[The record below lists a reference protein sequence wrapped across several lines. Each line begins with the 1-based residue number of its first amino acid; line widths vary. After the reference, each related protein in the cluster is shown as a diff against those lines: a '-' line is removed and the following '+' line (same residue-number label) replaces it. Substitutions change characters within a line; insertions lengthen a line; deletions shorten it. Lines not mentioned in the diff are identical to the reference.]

1 MLGSTGVEGPQGAV
15 PLPARKPRSILAAL
29 ALTPGSTTSA
39 DRLVDLVWGDDP
51 PAGAHGTLHAYI
63 SGLRRV
69 LEPDLAPR
77 ARPTVLVTTD
87 DGYRLDLDPAAVD
100 AVAFAREVRARHRAL
115 APLWSQLSTGPDATW
130 PSRDDVAAH
139 VEALEESLRAWA
151 GTAYADL
158 GDHPDVLADRAALD
172 ELRATAEEDTALA
185 LLALGEHAAVLAAT
199 EQAAGRNPLRER
211 TRSLQA
217 LALVRTGRQ
226 VEALEVLRG
235 YGRLLSDELGLDPGP
250 EVRALEEA
258 VLRQSPALA
267 AWLRPQ
273 PPTVPAV
280 GAATPAGAT
289 GPDGATA
296 APLPPAAAGA
306 ATASGPGA
314 PPGAGG
320 APATRWDMVGRERE
334 RAGVTQVLLA
344 AVSGTPGAALVVGD
358 PGTGKT
364 RLVDDALA
372 TAADLGLVAAVGRCS
387 QDDGAPPLWPWYALL
402 DGLGIDRPAEL
413 ERVADD
419 RDAGPE
425 RAFAVQDA
433 LARAVRDRARDQPV
447 LLVVEDLHWAD
458 TRTLRALTHLVST
471 LRAGDRVA
479 LAATRRARPQPTGAL
494 ADLGVALARHGA
506 RTIELTGL
514 GADEAQALVSSVT
527 GADTDPARVDDW
539 RTRTGGNPFF
549 LVELA
554 RLAATNGGWRGEVPE
569 SVQTVV
575 ARRLDDLPDPTR
587 EVLLVSA
594 ALGREHSPLLLAHV
608 GGWGP
613 DEVADRLEPAHEVG
627 IVHQRADGRL
637 VFEHALTRDAV
648 LAAAS
653 PARVARS
660 HARIAHALD
669 SLPRGSV
676 APAERAFDLAHHW
689 LAAGPVHAPRAW
701 RAAAAAAAEARR
713 DFANVEAAD
722 LYRAALDAH
731 ALDPAGTRDERYD
744 LLLSF
749 AEAAAWAAKWRP
761 VVEATAEAVAL
772 ASADADPERV
782 ARAAAALTR
791 YSVWTPQ
798 EYGEVDEDAI
808 DDLRSALG
816 GLDHHDSPVRCVLM
830 LALAV
835 QLYYRHGS
843 EPEVLALVDEG
854 TAAARRIG
862 DPALRAWAAR
872 TGWISLWRSAHLDRR
887 HALAVEELAASR
899 ESGNEASEA
908 LAHTALAATGLE
920 EGDRETWE
928 SGSAAADT
936 IARRRRLTYVE
947 YALHFVRFSLALLA
961 DDAQAADEH
970 ADAMRSMR
978 EGMATPAMEWNEFG
992 VLYATAAWRPGA
1004 AEPVA
1009 RGMLEYYRARPDDFG
1024 RTPLLHVLALAGM
1037 EDELRAD
1044 LARAPLPPL
1053 HDDWLVTSEA
1063 SVRALIAGYLH
1074 DEVLARHSI
1083 DLLRP
1088 LTGRMAVSGISLV
1101 MGPVDGYLAVAQCV
1115 LGERQEATRFADRA
1129 ESLAQRWGMSAY
1141 LRWLAERR
1149 ATLRF

>member
-1 MLGSTGVEGPQGAV
+1 MEGPQGAV

-29 ALTPGSTTSA
+29 ALTPGSTVSA

-51 PAGAHGTLHAYI
+51 PAGAHGTLHAYL

-87 DGYRLDLDPAAVD
+87 DGYRLAVDPGDVD
-100 AVAFAREVRARHRAL
+100 AVAFSREVRTRHRAL
-115 APLWSQLSTGPDATW
+115 APLWSQLTTGPDAAW
-130 PSRDDVAAH
+130 PSRDEVGSH
-139 VEALEESLRAWA
+139 VEALDEALRTWT

-172 ELRATAEEDTALA
+172 ELRATAQEDTALG

-199 EQAAGRNPLRER
+199 EQAGGRHPLRER

-226 VEALEVLRG
+226 VEALEVLRA
-235 YGRLLSDELGLDPGP
+235 YRELLADELGLDPGP

-258 VLRQSPALA
+258 VLRQSPVLG
-267 AWLRPQ
+267 AWLRPDAPAPSV
-273 PPTVPAV
+273 PPP
-280 GAATPAGAT
+280 GSSAATT
-289 GPDGATA
+289 
-296 APLPPAAAGA
+296 AGA
-306 ATASGPGA
+306 ASAGGTPTASASTTPTTGA
-314 PPGAGG
+314 
-320 APATRWDMVGRERE
+320 APTSWAMVGREAE
-334 RAGVTQVLLA
+334 RSVVTEVLGA
-344 AVSGTPGAALVVGD
+344 AVSGSPGAVLVVGD

-364 RLVDDALA
+364 RLVEHALA
-372 TAADLGLVAAVGRCS
+372 AAADRDVVSAVGRCS

-402 DGLGIDRPAEL
+402 DGLGIERPAEL
-413 ERVADD
+413 ARADGSD
-419 RDAGPE
+419 GVGPE

-433 LARAVRDRARDQPV
+433 LARAVRERAHDAPV

-458 TRTLRALTHLVST
+458 TRTLRALTHLVTT
-471 LRAGDRVA
+471 LGAGDRVA
-479 LAATRRARPQPTGAL
+479 LLATRRARPHPTGAL
-494 ADLGVALARHGA
+494 AELGVALARHGA
-506 RTIELTGL
+506 RTIELGGL
-514 GADEAQALVSSVT
+514 DAGDAQALVSSVT
-527 GADTDPARVDDW
+527 GTDADPVRVDDW

-554 RLAATNGGWRGEVPE
+554 RLATTTGGWRGEVPE

-575 ARRLDDLPDPTR
+575 AQRLADLPDPTR

-613 DEVADRLEPAHEVG
+613 DEVTDRLEPAHDVG

-648 LAAAS
+648 IAGAS
-653 PARVARS
+653 PARVARV

-669 SLPRGSV
+669 SVPRGSL

-689 LAAGPVHAPRAW
+689 LAAGPVHAPQAW

-731 ALDPAGTRDERYD
+731 ALDPSGTRDERYD

-761 VVEATAEAVAL
+761 VVEAVVEAVAL
-772 ASADADPERV
+772 ASTENDPERV

-798 EYGEVDEDAI
+798 EYDEVDEDLI
-808 DDLRSALG
+808 DDLRSGLR
-816 GLDHHDSPVRCVLM
+816 GLDTHDSPVRCVLM

-835 QLYYRHGS
+835 QLYYRDGS
-843 EPEVLALVDEG
+843 EPEILALVDEG
-854 TAAARRIG
+854 TAVARRIG
-862 DPALRAWAAR
+862 DPALRGWAAR
-872 TGWISLWRSAHLDRR
+872 TGWIALWRSAHLDRR
-887 HALAVEELAASR
+887 RELAVEELAAAR
-899 ESGNEASEA
+899 ESGNEAAEA
-908 LAHTALAATGLE
+908 LAHTALAGTGIE
-920 EGDRETWE
+920 AGDLDTWL
-928 SGSAAADT
+928 SASAAAVD

-947 YALHFVRFSLALLA
+947 YALRFVLFNLSLLA
-961 DDAQAADEH
+961 DDDEAADDH
-970 ADAMRSMR
+970 ADAMRTMR

-992 VLYATAAWRPGA
+992 VIYATASWRTGA
-1004 AEPVA
+1004 AEPLA
-1009 RGMLEYYRARPDDFG
+1009 RGMLDFFNATPNDLG
-1024 RTPLLHVLALAGM
+1024 RTPLLHVLALAGL
-1037 EDELRAD
+1037 EHELRTELD
-1044 LARAPLPPL
+1044 RAPQRPL
-1053 HDDWLVTSEA
+1053 TDNWYLTSEA
-1063 SVRALIAGYLH
+1063 SVRAVIAGFLG
-1074 DEVLARHSI
+1074 DEALARRSVEH
-1083 DLLRP
+1083 LRP
-1088 LTGRMAVSGISLV
+1088 LSGRLAVSGISIV
-1101 MGPVDGYLAVAQCV
+1101 SGPIDGYLAIALAV
-1115 LGERQEATRFADRA
+1115 LDQRTEAGVFAVRA
-1129 ESLAQRWGMSAY
+1129 EALATRWGMTAY
-1141 LRWLAERR
+1141 LRWFAGQR
-1149 ATLRF
+1149 ARMAF